1 MALPNPPS
9 IAVFPAAAQSAGC
22 AALATVNQNYTDG
35 TNWWQTYIFTATET
49 QGWHFEKFTWD
60 LIEKNQDGTIISS
73 ETGITATSNPSSG
86 MSEQREQYVLTD
98 DNPIQSAELRI
109 YNLTAHFVQ
118 GTPTT
123 YTITTA
129 VSPSGAGTTTGD
141 GTYTSGASC
150 TLTATPASG
159 YSFVRWE
166 KNGAQ
171 VSTSASYTFTVSES
185 ATYTAVFAT
194 GVTVT
199 LVATSFG
206 RVRFEG
212 DAAVHGTV
220 SKSFAPGELVTIEA
234 VTEYGSIFK
243 QWRESYSGT
252 VLTDARLIIFANDYV
267 WTATFYHL
275 YTAHARLAADIDT
288 PCPNGQVR
296 VVATETTTAWGRD
309 VRYEKIDIQ
318 TLTIEQQST
327 GGGWTFVK
335 WRYYSRYYERWY
347 ESTGAT
353 LRLVNYG
360 YDIYALFQRT
370 PTHLLV
376 NSSTVESPA
385 KLVYDP
391 ATNKLVADF

>member
-1 MALPNPPS
+1 MASYTFSIDAVPAQGGEVSLDGVNYQTSVTSTATTITDRTLYARAANGWRFKWFNIGAQNFTDNPYHYGYQDEGY
-9 IAVFPAAAQSAGC
+9 IVAYAVF
-22 AALATVNQNYTDG
+22 
-35 TNWWQTYIFTATET
+35 
-49 QGWHFEKFTWD
+49 
-60 LIEKNQDGTIISS
+60 
-73 ETGITATSNPSSG
+73 
-86 MSEQREQYVLTD
+86 EQV
-98 DNPIQSAELRI
+98 
-109 YNLTAHFVQ
+109 
-118 GTPTT
+118 TT
-123 YTITTA
+123 YTITTE
-129 VSPSGAGTTTGD
+129 VSPAGGGTTTGA
-141 GTYTSGASC
+141 GTYAAEASC
-150 TLTATPASG
+150 TLTATPAAG
-159 YSFVRWE
+159 YTSVRWE
-166 KNGAQ
+166 KNGSQ
-171 VSTSASYTFTVSES
+171 VSTNASYTFTVSES

-212 DAAVHGTV
+212 DPAVHGTV

-252 VLTDARLIIFANDYV
+252 VLTNARLIIFANDYI

-275 YTAHARLAADIDT
+275 YTVHARLAADIDT

-296 VVATETTTAWGRD
+296 VVATEKTTAWGRD

-318 TLTIEQQST
+318 TLAIEQQST

-347 ESTGAT
+347 ESTDAT

-376 NSSTVESPA
+376 NSSNRTTPVQ
-385 KLVYDP
+385 LVYDP
-391 ATNKLVADF
+391 ATNKLVADY

>member
-1 MALPNPPS
+1 MASVSKNVT
-9 IAVFPAAAQSAGC
+9 IFPAAAAAAGC
-22 AALATVNQNYTDG
+22 AASCAGTQTD
-35 TNWWQTYIFTATET
+35 Y
-49 QGWHFEKFTWD
+49 
-60 LIEKNQDGTIISS
+60 QDGSWLREYQLSAAAQGAWNFVSFEWDQTITTS
-73 ETGITATSNPSSG
+73 EGSTTTTHDTSRLNPDG
-86 MSEQREQYVLTD
+86 LREFRTYFG
-98 DNPIQSAELRI
+98 SASIWEEVTVSNI
-109 YNLTAHFVQ
+109 VANFSQTQ
-118 GTPTT
+118 T

-129 VSPSGAGTTTGD
+129 SSPVGGGTTTGD
-141 GTYTSGASC
+141 GTYSAGASC
-150 TLTATPASG
+150 TITATPAAG
-159 YSFVRWE
+159 YTFVRWE
-166 KNGAQ
+166 KNGSQ
-171 VSTSASYTFTVSES
+171 VSTNASYTFTVSES

-252 VLTDARLIIFANDYV
+252 VLTNARLIIFANDYV

-347 ESTGAT
+347 ESTDAT

-376 NSSTVESPA
+376 NSSTKESPA

-391 ATNKLVADF
+391 ATNKLVADY